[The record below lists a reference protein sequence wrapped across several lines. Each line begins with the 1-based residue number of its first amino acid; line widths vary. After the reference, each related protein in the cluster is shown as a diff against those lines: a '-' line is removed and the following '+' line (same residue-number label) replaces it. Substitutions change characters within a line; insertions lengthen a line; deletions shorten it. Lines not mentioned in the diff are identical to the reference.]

1 MFGRNKLA
9 ELAPAHLIRL
19 SIPRGDEADDLV
31 GRARSLQRREYALV
45 VRDALLLH
53 PDLRLH
59 DALRVLDLAFFQA
72 VQERFGFLDL
82 RFHGRDRV
90 CLWRRNGLCNI
101 SVPYLPS
108 DSRRILQ
115 FGEIIRLLDTQSL
128 KGHIC
133 IRDLLSGAAVLKN
146 GRLVKERQLC
156 LGSWRNAFDRG
167 CLWDGVTFCICKRR
181 KEFQRPFFFFC
192 RSFLRLC
199 GKCLFR
205 LGLGVCRLRLNLFRI
220 KLGLDF
226 FCQSWRGR
234 RRCGFIRTAAED
246 LIYVK
251 LLIVVQ

>member
-1 MFGRNKLA
+1 MLGRDKLA

-45 VRDALLLH
+45 VRDAFLLH

-59 DALRVLDLAFFQA
+59 DALRILDLAFFQA
-72 VQERFGFLDL
+72 VQERFGLLDL
-82 RFHGRDRV
+82 RFHGRDGV
-90 CLWRRNGLCNI
+90 CLGRGNSLRNI

-115 FGEIIRLLDTQSL
+115 FREIIRFLDTQRL
-128 KGHIC
+128 EGHVGIC
-133 IRDLLSGAAVLKN
+133 DLLSGATVLKN
-146 GRLVKERQLC
+146 RRLVKERQLC

-167 CLWDGVTFCICKRR
+167 CLWDGGAFHACKRQ
-181 KEFQRPFFFFC
+181 KEFQRLFFFFC
-192 RSFLRLC
+192 RCFLRLC

-205 LGLGVCRLRLNLFRI
+205 LGLGFCRLRLNLFR
-220 KLGLDF
+220 LRLRLDF
-226 FCQSWRGR
+226 FCQSWRER

-251 LLIVVQ
+251 LLIIAQ